1 MYGRGFLGGEGGV
14 FSQEAEVQGM
24 SGLGQPS
31 PDDGSPVLSP
41 KGLSKE
47 ASSE

>member
-14 FSQEAEVQGM
+14 FSQEAEVTGIP
-24 SGLGQPS
+24 GLGPS
-31 PDDGSPVLSP
+31 SPYEGSPMLSP
-41 KGLSKE
+41 KHLSKE